1 MPFYNGTDR
10 DSRFVPRESGAD
22 FQCRWFVTR
31 KYGKLSQGRKQM
43 PEMNSVVKPISSCI
57 SLTVALSRIVVDWYG
72 KTPFAMR
79 DGFVCVS

>member
-1 MPFYNGTDR
+1 
-10 DSRFVPRESGAD
+10 
-22 FQCRWFVTR
+22 
-31 KYGKLSQGRKQM
+31 M